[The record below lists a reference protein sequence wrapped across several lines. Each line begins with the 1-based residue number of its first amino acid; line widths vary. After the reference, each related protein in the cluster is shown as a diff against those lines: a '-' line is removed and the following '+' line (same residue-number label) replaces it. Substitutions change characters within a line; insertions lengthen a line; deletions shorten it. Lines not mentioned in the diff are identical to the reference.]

1 MFERYTEN
9 ARRVIFFARFQVSTL
24 GGDKIDTEHL
34 LLGLLREDAS
44 LLQQLVRPPFTIES
58 IRLQT
63 QEVAKRGEQRG
74 TSVDLPLSDD
84 SKLVLGFAAEEA
96 ERLRHWHIGTEHLL
110 LGVLRQ
116 EDCRAAQVLRQNG
129 LTLEAARDVS
139 SKMPIDFGDSEKQV
153 AYLSQFPADVLRQ
166 ALQQRGQETQHS
178 TPVPLSIN
186 SGPAVEIRGLT
197 KRFEGVSGPLD
208 ILQGIDL
215 TLLRGEIVAIVGQ
228 SGSGKSTLLHILG
241 TIDRPTSGSIRFGDQ
256 NPFDLNAEELAKFRQ
271 RSIGFVFQFHNL
283 LPEFTALE
291 NVMMPRLIS
300 GRHSDDRMGVEL
312 LQLVGLGH
320 RLGHRPGELS
330 GGEQQRVAIARA
342 LVNDPLLI
350 LADEPT
356 GALDNQ
362 TGELVFQL
370 FQRIQREKKL
380 TSILATHNASIANR
394 CNRLFRL
401 ENGRLHESSQSY
413 V

>member
-1 MFERYTEN
+1 MSERY
-9 ARRVIFFARFQVSTL
+9 S
-24 GGDKIDTEHL
+24 
-34 LLGLLREDAS
+34 
-44 LLQQLVRPPFTIES
+44 
-58 IRLQT
+58 
-63 QEVAKRGEQRG
+63 
-74 TSVDLPLSDD
+74 
-84 SKLVLGFAAEEA
+84 EEA
-96 ERLRHWHIGTEHLL
+96 HRGAPAGGE
-110 LGVLRQ
+110 
-116 EDCRAAQVLRQNG
+116 
-129 LTLEAARDVS
+129 EAV
-139 SKMPIDFGDSEKQV
+139 K
-153 AYLSQFPADVLRQ
+153 
-166 ALQQRGQETQHS
+166 
-178 TPVPLSIN
+178 
-186 SGPAVEIRGLT
+186 VEGLT
-197 KRFEGVSGPLD
+197 KTYTGVTEPLQ

-215 TLLRGEIVAIVGQ
+215 TIYKGEIIAIVGQ

-241 TIDRPTSGSIRFGDQ
+241 TIDRPTSGSVRFGDQ
-256 NPFDLNAEELAKFRQ
+256 NPFELSAEELAKFRR

-291 NVMMPRLIS
+291 NVMMPKLIA
-300 GRHSDDRMGVEL
+300 GQRSDERMGVEL
-312 LQLVGLGH
+312 LELVGLGN
-320 RLGHRPGELS
+320 RLKHRPGELS

-342 LVNDPLLI
+342 LVNNPLLI

-401 ENGRLHESSQSY
+401 ENSRLHESSQHY

>member
-1 MFERYTEN
+1 M
-9 ARRVIFFARFQVSTL
+9 L
-24 GGDKIDTEHL
+24 GQNGIALDAV
-34 LLGLLREDAS
+34 REAC
-44 LLQQLVRPPFTIES
+44 
-58 IRLQT
+58 
-63 QEVAKRGEQRG
+63 
-74 TSVDLPLSDD
+74 
-84 SKLVLGFAAEEA
+84 SKLSQSVTEEI
-96 ERLRHWHIGTEHLL
+96 E
-110 LGVLRQ
+110 
-116 EDCRAAQVLRQNG
+116 
-129 LTLEAARDVS
+129 
-139 SKMPIDFGDSEKQV
+139 
-153 AYLSQFPADVLRQ
+153 YLSQFPREVLLH
-166 ALQQRGQETQHS
+166 ALDRVGQETHD
-178 TPVPLSIN
+178 VPIQPPTGLEK
-186 SGPAVEIRGLT
+186 AVEIEGLT

-208 ILQGIDL
+208 ILQGINL
-215 TLLRGEIVAIVGQ
+215 TIYKGEIIAIVGQ

-241 TIDRPTSGSIRFGDQ
+241 TIDRPTTGTLRFGDQ
-256 NPFDLNAEELAKFRQ
+256 NPFELSAEELAKFRR

-291 NVMMPRLIS
+291 NVMMPRLIA
-300 GRHSDDRMGVEL
+300 GHRSDERMGVEL
-312 LQLVGLGH
+312 LELVGLGN
-320 RLGHRPGELS
+320 RLKHRPGELS

-370 FQRIQREKKL
+370 FQKIQREKNL

-401 ENGRLHESSQSY
+401 ENSRLHEISQHY